1 MYNWYLKFFKK
12 EGFLSN
18 VSIHLN
24 PISNIIIN
32 PTPWKPAWIFSLVVL
47 DWEDSI
53 SFGGS
58 TKTLLSSYKQNEWKI
73 YHIQPLISMM
83 SDKILELGRRHSL
96 SLWRLNVMFGKAL
109 PNYDALYYVCVCI
122 DRALFVFQ
130 WIK

>member
-1 MYNWYLKFFKK
+1 MISEILLKRGIFKQCIYSSKSTIKYYNKSYPLKTSLDFFFGCLRLGGLHIFWWIHKDTSK
-12 EGFLSN
+12 FLQ
-18 VSIHLN
+18 
-24 PISNIIIN
+24 
-32 PTPWKPAWIFSLVVL
+32 T
-47 DWEDSI
+47 
-53 SFGGS
+53 
-58 TKTLLSSYKQNEWKI
+58 NEWNM

-109 PNYDALYYVCVCI
+109 PNYDDLYYVCVCI